1 MEIEYK
7 WKMPIIDIE
16 KKMID
21 KMPVGTCI
29 KTFDVIS
36 MHSSYYDT
44 VDKKL
49 KKRNIALR
57 IRKENEKEICY
68 LKIRIKEDTNL
79 FVRNEYLIETGD
91 LKQGFD
97 YFIAKTELKDLFNDV
112 NFDDINEICAIDFER
127 RLYWINYSFGDAEFD
142 AELCFD
148 IGWGKKK
155 IKTPISEIE
164 LELVNGDEE
173 LFRDYATKFEELFM
187 LDREDR
193 SKIAQIK

>member
-16 KKMID
+16 KKLIE
-21 KMPVGTCI
+21 KLPVGTCI
-29 KTFDVIS
+29 KKYEVIS

-68 LKIRIKEDTNL
+68 LKLRIKEDTNL
-79 FVRNEYLIETGD
+79 FVRDEYAIETGN
-91 LKQGFD
+91 LKRGFD
-97 YFIAKTELKDLFNDV
+97 FFIAKTELKELLEGV
-112 NFDDINEICAIDFER
+112 NFDDINEICVIDFKR
-127 RLYWINYSFGDAEFD
+127 KLYQIEYSFGDVRFD

-148 IGWGKKK
+148 IGWGKKE

-173 LFRDYATKFEELFM
+173 LFCNYATKLQELFL

>member
-1 MEIEYK
+1 M
-7 WKMPIIDIE
+7 
-16 KKMID
+16 
-21 KMPVGTCI
+21 
-29 KTFDVIS
+29 
-36 MHSSYYDT
+36 
-44 VDKKL
+44 
-49 KKRNIALR
+49 
-57 IRKENEKEICY
+57 
-68 LKIRIKEDTNL
+68 

-97 YFIAKTELKDLFNDV
+97 HFIAKTELKDLFNDV
-112 NFDDINEICAIDFER
+112 NFDDINKICAIDFER
-127 RLYWINYSFGDAEFD
+127 RSYWINYGFGDAEFD

-164 LELVNGDEE
+164 LELVSGDEE

>member
-29 KTFDVIS
+29 KTFDTIS

-57 IRKENEKEICY
+57 MRKENENEICY
-68 LKIRIKEDTNL
+68 LKIRIKENANL

-97 YFIAKTELKDLFNDV
+97 FFIAKTELKELFDDV
-112 NFDDINEICAIDFER
+112 NYDDINEICAIDFER
-127 RLYWINYSFGDAEFD
+127 RLYRIYYSLGDVGFD

-148 IGWGKKK
+148 TGWGKKE

-164 LELVNGDEE
+164 LEFVSGNEE
-173 LFRDYATKFEELFM
+173 LFCDYATKLEELFS
-187 LDREDR
+187 LDREER
-193 SKIAQIK
+193 SKIAQVK